1 LAPKESYKS
10 REDTMARK
18 FRRVVTGHDRN
29 GKAIVIKDGTAENV
43 KIRGAAGVA
52 ATLLWVT
59 DRTPADLSG
68 TEDAANREI
77 GVAPPDG
84 GTVFR
89 IVEFQ
94 PQTAKGVPTE
104 AAAIIKDMGVEQ
116 DPAKKRHPFM
126 HRTRSIDYAL
136 VLSGRITMMLDEEDV
151 LLEAG
156 DVVVQRGTNHAWV
169 NHGPEPSAVA
179 FVLVDAKPLPGTK
192 G

>member
-1 LAPKESYKS
+1 
-10 REDTMARK
+10 MARK
-18 FRRVVTGHDRN
+18 FRRVVTGHDRD
-29 GKAIVIKDGTAENV
+29 GKAIVVKDGTAENV

-59 DRTPADLSG
+59 DQTPADLSG
-68 TEDAANREI
+68 SEDAANREI

-94 PQTAKGVPTE
+94 PQTAKSAPAE
-104 AAAIIKDMGVEQ
+104 AEAIIKEMGVEQ
-116 DPAKKRHPFM
+116 DAAKKRHPFM

-136 VLSGRITMMLDEEDV
+136 VLSGKITMMLDEEDV

-169 NHGPEPSAVA
+169 NRGQEPCAVA
-179 FVLVDAKPLPGTK
+179 FILVDAKPLPGQ
-192 G
+192 GG